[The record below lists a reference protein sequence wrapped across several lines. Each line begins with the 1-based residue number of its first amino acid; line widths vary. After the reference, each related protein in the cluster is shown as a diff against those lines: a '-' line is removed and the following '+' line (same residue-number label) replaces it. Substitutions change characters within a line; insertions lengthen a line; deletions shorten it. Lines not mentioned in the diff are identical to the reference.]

1 MLIRINL
8 PSFDIHIFPTPL
20 YRYIYNIIDYHLR
33 NISATSN
40 FLVFI
45 TPQATKSMFK
55 MFDHV
60 FHFFA
65 SFLLL
70 RTTCSFVYINMS
82 TVYFK
87 L

>member
-8 PSFDIHIFPTPL
+8 SSFDIHTFPTPL
-20 YRYIYNIIDYHLR
+20 YRYINNIIDYHFR

-60 FHFFA
+60 FHF
-65 SFLLL
+65 LLAF
-70 RTTCSFVYINMS
+70 CYFVLLAPSSI
-82 TVYFK
+82 
-87 L
+87 